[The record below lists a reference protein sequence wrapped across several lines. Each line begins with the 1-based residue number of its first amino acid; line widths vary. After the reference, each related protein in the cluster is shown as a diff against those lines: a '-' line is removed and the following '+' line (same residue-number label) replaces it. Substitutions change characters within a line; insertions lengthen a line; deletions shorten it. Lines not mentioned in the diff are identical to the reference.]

1 MSILKVKDLRV
12 QYRTSRGM
20 ARAVDGISFTIQNQ
34 ETLGLIGESG
44 CGKSTTAMA
53 IMRLI
58 REPGIID
65 GGAVL
70 YGDKDLLTLP
80 EEEMRDVRGCTVA
93 IVRQEAQNALNPV
106 MRVGEQIAEIIM
118 VHESCGKKEAL
129 RRAGEQLVLVGL
141 DPGRLRSYPHEFSGG
156 MKQRVMIAI
165 ATACRPS
172 LLILDEPIT
181 GLDVIVQRQLL
192 MLLKSLR
199 ADLGLT
205 ALFIAHDLSV
215 VSETCEN
222 VAVMY
227 GGKIME
233 RGPVDDLFAD
243 PMHPYSR
250 ALIGSYPSIRG
261 DRQELKSIPG
271 NPPDLV
277 HPPAGCPFAERCT
290 SVMDVCRRE
299 VPEDR
304 NENGRYVSCHLYK

>member
-1 MSILKVKDLRV
+1 MNTLEIKDLGVR
-12 QYRTSRGM
+12 YRTPRGM
-20 ARAVDGISFTIQNQ
+20 ARAVDGVSFAVEDQ

-58 REPGIID
+58 KDPGEISD
-65 GGAVL
+65 GSIFFQGT
-70 YGDKDLLTLP
+70 DLLSLP
-80 EEEMRDVRGCTVA
+80 EDKMRDIRGRKVA

-106 MRVGEQIAEIIM
+106 IRVGDQIAEALI
-118 VHESCGKKEAL
+118 VHGKYEKKDAFL
-129 RRAGEQLVLVGL
+129 RAEEQLSLVGI
-141 DPGRLRSYPHEFSGG
+141 DPRRIKSYPHEFSGG

-165 ATACRPS
+165 ATACKPS

-192 MLLKSLR
+192 QLLRDLR
-199 ADLGLT
+199 AGLGLT
-205 ALFIAHDLSV
+205 AVFIAHDLSV
-215 VSETCEN
+215 VSETCED

-233 RGPVDDLFAD
+233 RGPTDALFSE
-243 PMHPYSR
+243 PLHPYSQ

-261 DRQELKSIPG
+261 ERKDLRSIPG

-277 HPPAGCPFAERCT
+277 NPPSGCPFADRC
-290 SVMDVCRRE
+290 SRVMDVCSRP
-299 VPEDR
+299 VADKFFDD
-304 NENGRYVSCHLYK
+304 GRYVACHLYN